1 MWKVTRKGVAAN
13 KVRFLLTA
21 IAVVLGVAFVSG
33 TLVLTATI
41 QKTFDDLFTNIY
53 KNTDAV
59 VRAQQRLSSDF
70 GTGQRPN
77 VPASLL
83 DQVRRAPGVAEAE
96 GTVQIQYAQVVGKD
110 GKAVGNPGQ
119 GPPTLGFAWHP
130 NSQSSVFHL
139 TEGRGPVS
147 DAEVAIDKNTA
158 SQANVK
164 IGDHV
169 TILTTKAPKAY
180 TLVGLVKFGNA
191 NSLVGASASLF
202 TLPEAQRLANA
213 PNQFSQIS
221 LRANPGVSQTQL
233 QQNISQSL
241 SAQGSGQYQ
250 VVTGK
255 QITKENQDAIQKQ
268 LSFFN
273 IALLIFALI
282 ALVVGAVIIY
292 NTFSIVVAQRTREMA
307 LLRAIGASQRQIMGE
322 VFGESVVVGL
332 LASAVGVAGGIL
344 LALGLKAVMSAVGFD
359 LPGSGIVVRPV
370 AIIAGLL
377 VGLVVTV
384 FSAIVPARQAARVPP
399 VAAMR
404 DVAIERPPRR
414 LLRLVLGGSAIVIGV
429 AVLFIGLF
437 GNVSSGIAYVGVG
450 AVLVFVGTFILGPLF
465 ARATALIIAAPLP
478 RLKGMTG
485 TLARENAARNPKRT
499 ATTAMALLIGV
510 ALVGFITI
518 FAASAKASIG
528 NAISTQFNT
537 DFIVQGPGSFSP
549 GIGLSPKLAQEI
561 AALPQVEASTGLR
574 IGEVGINGSRT
585 SINALD
591 PKAAAKLFRL
601 GDVSGSMSS
610 LTPDGIAVSKRK
622 ADAHHWSVGDTIPVT
637 FVKTGV
643 QPLRVEYI
651 FKENTFGDYYLSLAS
666 YERNFVDQLDASVF
680 ANLKSGVSPE
690 AGRQAIEAVAK
701 PYPNAKVFNN
711 AQFKADRE
719 KSVNQVVALIYV
731 LLFLAL
737 FIALIGIA
745 NTLALSIT
753 ERTRELGLLRA
764 VGMSR
769 SQVRSTVRWES
780 VIISLLGTVVGLVI
794 GLFFGWSVVRALRDS
809 GFSTFAV
816 APATLIVVVVI
827 LAVASVGAAIL
838 PARRA
843 AKLDVLRAISS
854 E

>member
-96 GTVQIQYAQVVGKD
+96 GSVQIQYAQVVGKD

-485 TLARENAARNPKRT
+485 TLARENAARNP
-499 ATTAMALLIGV
+499 
-510 ALVGFITI
+510 
-518 FAASAKASIG
+518 S
-528 NAISTQFNT
+528 
-537 DFIVQGPGSFSP
+537 
-549 GIGLSPKLAQEI
+549 E
-561 AALPQVEASTGLR
+561 LR
-574 IGEVGINGSRT
+574 
-585 SINALD
+585 
-591 PKAAAKLFRL
+591 RL
-601 GDVSGSMSS
+601 
-610 LTPDGIAVSKRK
+610 
-622 ADAHHWSVGDTIPVT
+622 
-637 FVKTGV
+637 
-643 QPLRVEYI
+643 
-651 FKENTFGDYYLSLAS
+651 
-666 YERNFVDQLDASVF
+666 
-680 ANLKSGVSPE
+680 
-690 AGRQAIEAVAK
+690 
-701 PYPNAKVFNN
+701 
-711 AQFKADRE
+711 
-719 KSVNQVVALIYV
+719 
-731 LLFLAL
+731 
-737 FIALIGIA
+737 
-745 NTLALSIT
+745 
-753 ERTRELGLLRA
+753 
-764 VGMSR
+764 
-769 SQVRSTVRWES
+769 RW
-780 VIISLLGTVVGLVI
+780 
-794 GLFFGWSVVRALRDS
+794 RC
-809 GFSTFAV
+809 
-816 APATLIVVVVI
+816 
-827 LAVASVGAAIL
+827 
-838 PARRA
+838 
-843 AKLDVLRAISS
+843 
-854 E
+854 